1 MEHGS
6 GTFEQNLIRA
16 ANVAGLFA
24 GAGYIVRL
32 NFKYGDGR
40 PDVVIK
46 EMKNRRALLLE
57 VKHAGK
63 DVTLEHAWERC
74 HFQGP
79 PPWRHISGRNTEC
92 QNLLSSLIRRTGMI
106 FCYDL
111 ELRFEEKL

>member
-16 ANVAGLFA
+16 ANVTGLFA

-79 PPWRHISGRNTEC
+79 PP
-92 QNLLSSLIRRTGMI
+92 
-106 FCYDL
+106 
-111 ELRFEEKL
+111 

>member
-46 EMKNRRALLLE
+46 EMKNRRA
-57 VKHAGK
+57 
-63 DVTLEHAWERC
+63 
-74 HFQGP
+74 
-79 PPWRHISGRNTEC
+79 
-92 QNLLSSLIRRTGMI
+92 
-106 FCYDL
+106 
-111 ELRFEEKL
+111 